1 MGFSKFW
8 IENTTGKTCPKN
20 SVPKKGVLKTAALK
34 VLPDPQ
40 ETEVS

>member
-8 IENTTGKTCPKN
+8 IEIISGKTCPKN

-34 VLPDPQ
+34 ILADSQ